1 MRYLMTLSYDG
12 TNFSGY
18 QKQVKERTVQGE
30 LEKVLKQI
38 NDNKKVEVHAT
49 GRTDAKVH
57 AINQKAHFDMD
68 TNIPIDKLM
77 KGINSLLPEDIYV
90 KKIENVNE
98 DFHARFNALGKE
110 YIYIINMGEYNP
122 LERNYVYQY
131 NKKLDVVEME
141 RAMKY
146 IEGTHNFK
154 SFTKKDEEKN
164 DYIRTISQTI
174 LISDSKDLNKITLSF
189 VGTGFLR
196 YMVRNIVG
204 TLIEIG
210 EGKRRSEEII
220 TILNE
225 EDRTKAGKTANP
237 EGLYLKNVFY

>member
-1 MRYLMTLSYDG
+1 
-12 TNFSGY
+12 
-18 QKQVKERTVQGE
+18 
-30 LEKVLKQI
+30 
-38 NDNKKVEVHAT
+38 
-49 GRTDAKVH
+49 
-57 AINQKAHFDMD
+57 
-68 TNIPIDKLM
+68 
-77 KGINSLLPEDIYV
+77 
-90 KKIENVNE
+90 
-98 DFHARFNALGKE
+98 
-110 YIYIINMGEYNP
+110 
-122 LERNYVYQY
+122 
-131 NKKLDVVEME
+131 
-141 RAMKY
+141 MKY

-154 SFTKKDEEKN
+154 SFTKTDEEKN

-174 LISDSKDLNKITLSF
+174 LIRDSKDLNKITLSF

-210 EGKRRSEEII
+210 EGKRKSEEII